1 MRTQE
6 MRRVERNIVIVLCRG
21 NLYSN
26 LRKPAE
32 QQSEMEIRFLRHQC
46 TGECT
51 EFHKTIDINCVL
63 GSFVFFKCYAMPLYV
78 ASYHSFKII

>member
-1 MRTQE
+1 
-6 MRRVERNIVIVLCRG
+6 MRRVERNIVIVVCRG

-32 QQSEMEIRFLRHQC
+32 QQSEMEISFLRHQC

-51 EFHKTIDINCVL
+51 EFHKTIDIIFQN
-63 GSFVFFKCYAMPLYV
+63 AMQCRFMLHRNM
-78 ASYHSFKII
+78 ALR